1 MRKTS
6 SLPRKQR
13 KRLAQAPLH
22 ARHRMLSCH
31 LDRPLIGEYNVRS
44 LPVRKGDTVKI
55 LRGGEGIRGTE
66 AKVASVDLG
75 KIKLTI
81 DNITMPKADGTQKAI
96 MIDPS
101 NCIITKLDL
110 SDPIRKDKLTKLKEG
125 SG

>member
-1 MRKTS
+1 M
-6 SLPRKQR
+6 
-13 KRLAQAPLH
+13 
-22 ARHRMLSCH
+22 
-31 LDRPLIGEYNVRS
+31 RS

-66 AKVASVDLG
+66 AKVASVNLG

-81 DNITMPKADGTQKAI
+81 ENITMPKADGTQKAI

-110 SDPIRKDKLTKLKEG
+110 SDPIRKNKLTKLKEG